1 VTVALPWDCAVP
13 GVPASLQGSSRKRAD
28 WRTRVASAAL
38 ARWPVGESPLA
49 VPLALTVAFLH
60 SGEPVD
66 VDNMLKPTLDGLIGI
81 AYDDDDRLDQVL
93 GLRRDLREG
102 WRAARVS
109 AVLAGALVQAT
120 MEGRPFVYLRLTPP
134 AELEDLLR

>member
-38 ARWPVGESPLA
+38 SRWPADEPPLA

-120 MEGRPFVYLRLTPP
+120 IGGRPFVYLRLTPP